1 MRRRVFIILIGG
13 AAIATCGVSLIS
25 GTWSASTGQ
34 TDITRQTVTFKSG
47 EIELSGALY
56 RPQGKGPFP
65 TLIWNHGSEKVPD
78 VSPQFDSVASIFVPA
93 GYVVFA
99 PERRGQVVR
108 KGNTSLMW
116 SGRRR

>member
-1 MRRRVFIILIGG
+1 L
-13 AAIATCGVSLIS
+13 
-25 GTWSASTGQ
+25 
-34 TDITRQTVTFKSG
+34 
-47 EIELSGALY
+47 
-56 RPQGKGPFP
+56 
-65 TLIWNHGSEKVPD
+65 
-78 VSPQFDSVASIFVPA
+78 IFVPA